1 MARAMTKNGTLGHIG
16 GALLL
21 DARATREREIPK
33 LGRFFAQFADDRLG
47 GKYHSLAAVAD
58 GVHLLVV
65 GPHDSAVAASVGA
78 DLARCTTRL
87 GFGTLRWRLFHLPSE
102 RADLMAQIEAHRA
115 APTHEK
121 ASPIDGI
128 VKIETALG
136 GTDASEFLR
145 ERSVYALDPAGDKV
159 AFTDTEV
166 MLDAVGDLAGVE
178 IAGNSWLVERA
189 STLVERRML
198 RHIAAAT
205 RARERPICLHFHSR
219 FADDDFFRTLIDQL
233 ASIAKERLILDF
245 STLDAHE
252 NPDRL
257 SAIMARLQDAG
268 IAVALSQIEWAA
280 IDAIAV
286 HAAKAA
292 WLKGRFDPAV
302 PASHA
307 LLTLGASRCV
317 ATDLATPALAEA
329 AAQMGFVNVAGVGA
343 DAFAAQ
349 RRSRLLRA
357 QPETRAPAK
366 AETGRKK

>member
-1 MARAMTKNGTLGHIG
+1 MTRNGSLGHIG

-21 DARATREREIPK
+21 DARETREREIPK

-47 GKYHSLAAVAD
+47 GQHHSLAAVAE

-65 GPHDSAVAASVGA
+65 GPHDSAVAAAVGV
-78 DLARCTTRL
+78 DLARCTARL
-87 GFGTLRWRLFHLPSE
+87 GFGTLRWRLFHLPGE
-102 RADLMAQIEAHRA
+102 RADLMAQIETLRA
-115 APTHEK
+115 TPLRET
-121 ASPIDGI
+121 ASPADGI
-128 VKIETALG
+128 AKVETALS

-145 ERSVYALDPAGDKV
+145 ERPVHALDPAGDKV

-166 MLDAVGDLAGVE
+166 MLDAVAEIAGVE

-205 RARERPICLHFHSR
+205 RTHEQPFCLHFHSR
-219 FADDDFFRTLIDQL
+219 FADDGFFNAFVDSLPG
-233 ASIAKERLILDF
+233 SAKERLILDF
-245 STLDAHE
+245 SAVDAHE

-257 SAIMARLQDAG
+257 SAIMARLHNAG

-280 IDAIAV
+280 ADAIAA

-302 PASHA
+302 PANHA

-317 ATDLATPALAEA
+317 AVDLATPELAEA
-329 AAQMGFVNVAGVGA
+329 AAQMGFVNVSGAGA
-343 DAFAAQ
+343 DSFAAQ
-349 RRSRLLRA
+349 RRSHTLRA
-357 QPETRAPAK
+357 QPAAK
-366 AETGRKK
+366 AATADAGHRK

>member
-1 MARAMTKNGTLGHIG
+1 MTAHGSLGHIG

-21 DARATREREIPK
+21 DARETREREIPK

-47 GKYHSLAAVAD
+47 GKHHGLAAVAE

-65 GPHDSAVAASVGA
+65 GPHDSAIAASLGA
-78 DLARCTTRL
+78 DLARCTARL
-87 GFGTLRWRLFHLPSE
+87 GFGTLRWRLFHLPGE
-102 RADLMAQIEAHRA
+102 RAELMAQIDTRRA
-115 APTHEK
+115 APLHAT
-121 ASPIDGI
+121 ASPADGI
-128 VKIETALG
+128 AKVEAALG

-145 ERSVYALDPAGDKV
+145 ERPVHALDPADDKV

-166 MLDAVGDLAGVE
+166 MLDAVAEIAGVE

-205 RARERPICLHFHSR
+205 RTHERPICLHFHSR
-219 FADDDFFRTLIDQL
+219 FADGEFFDALVDSL
-233 ASIAKERLILDF
+233 PGSAKERLILDF
-245 STLDAHE
+245 SAVDAHE

-257 SAIMARLQDAG
+257 SAIMARLHDAG
-268 IAVALSQIEWAA
+268 IAVALSQIEWASA
-280 IDAIAV
+280 DAIAA

-302 PASHA
+302 PAGHA

-317 ATDLATPALAEA
+317 AVDLATPELAEA
-329 AAQMGFVNVAGVGA
+329 AAQAGFVNIAGVGA
-343 DAFAAQ
+343 DGFAAQ
-349 RRSRLLRA
+349 RRSRTLRGKPA
-357 QPETRAPAK
+357 AK
-366 AETGRKK
+366 AAADDARRRK

>member
-1 MARAMTKNGTLGHIG
+1 MSKNSTLGHIG

-21 DARATREREIPK
+21 DARETREREIPK
-33 LGRFFAQFADDRLG
+33 LSRFFAQFTDDRLG
-47 GKYHSLAAVAD
+47 GKNHSLAAVAD

-65 GPHDSAVAASVGA
+65 GPHDSAVAAAVGA

-87 GFGTLRWRLFHLPSE
+87 GFGTLRWRLYHLPGE
-102 RADLMAQIEAHRA
+102 RADLMAQIESLRA
-115 APTHEK
+115 APLHEA

-128 VKIETALG
+128 AKVEAALG
-136 GTDASEFLR
+136 GADASEFLR
-145 ERSVYALDPAGDKV
+145 ERPVYALDPAGDKI

-166 MLDAVGDLAGVE
+166 MLDAVGDIAGVE
-178 IAGNSWLVERA
+178 LAGNSWLIERA

-198 RHIAAAT
+198 RHVAAAT
-205 RARERPICLHFHSR
+205 RAREQPICLHFHSR
-219 FADDDFFRTLIDQL
+219 FAEDDFFKTLVDQL
-233 ASIAKERLILDF
+233 SSVAKERLILDF
-245 STLDAHE
+245 SALDAHE

-268 IAVALSQIEWAA
+268 IAVALSQVEWPA
-280 IDAIAV
+280 IDAIAG

-317 ATDLATPALAEA
+317 AVDLATPTLAEA
-329 AAQMGFVNVAGVGA
+329 AAQMGFVNIAGAGA
-343 DAFAAQ
+343 DSLAAQ

-357 QPETRAPAK
+357 QPEAKAPAK
-366 AETGRKK
+366 ADAGRKK

>member
-1 MARAMTKNGTLGHIG
+1 MTKNGTLGHIG
-16 GALLL
+16 GTLLL
-21 DARATREREIPK
+21 DARGTRERDIPK

-47 GKYHSLAAVAD
+47 GKHHNLASVAD

-65 GPHDSAVAASVGA
+65 GPHDSAIAAAVGA
-78 DLARCTTRL
+78 DLARCTARL
-87 GFGTLRWRLFHLPSE
+87 GFGTLRWRLFHLPGE
-102 RADLMAQIEAHRA
+102 RAELMAQIESLRA
-115 APTHEK
+115 APPHES
-121 ASPIDGI
+121 ASPIDGMAK
-128 VKIETALG
+128 VEAALG

-145 ERSVYALDPAGDKV
+145 ERPVFALDPAGDNV
-159 AFTDTEV
+159 VFTDTEV
-166 MLDAVGDLAGVE
+166 MLDAVADIAGVE

-219 FADDDFFRTLIDQL
+219 FAEDDFFRTLIDQL
-233 ASIAKERLILDF
+233 ASVAKERLILDF
-245 STLDAHE
+245 SAVDAHE

-257 SAIMARLQDAG
+257 SAIMARLQEAG

-280 IDAIAV
+280 VDAIAA

-329 AAQMGFVNVAGVGA
+329 AAQMGFVNVTGPGA
-343 DAFAAQ
+343 ESFAAQ

-357 QPETRAPAK
+357 QPEAKAPAK
-366 AETGRKK
+366 ADAGRKK